1 MQSERMTA
9 RVQIETRRRLE
20 RILMQNEAAV
30 RGELANLR
38 RGVGRAPGDL
48 PALWG
53 MLFDQLP
60 DDMLGQ
66 YAQPS
71 RAEWAIYAA
80 VTLYALHQQGK
91 DPQRESMNQ
100 QGVSLGR
107 AAAILVWKEGE
118 GARERI
124 ARRFHQVALSPD
136 MEGLTYYLRG
146 FVQLLRSE
154 GVALDY
160 PLLAADLYR
169 FQFPEQAPSVRLKWG
184 QDFYAR
190 KEDAQE
196 ADAADENE

>member
-9 RVQIETRRRLE
+9 RVQMETRRRLE

-38 RGVGRAPGDL
+38 RGVGRVPGDL

-124 ARRFHQVALSPD
+124 ARRFHQVALSSD

-146 FVQLLRSE
+146 FVQLLRS
-154 GVALDY
+154 GGRCPGLS
-160 PLLAADLYR
+160 AAGRRLVSL
-169 FQFPEQAPSVRLKWG
+169 SVSRAG
-184 QDFYAR
+184 AVGA
-190 KEDAQE
+190 AQVGAGFLCAE
-196 ADAADENE
+196 RGRAGSGCRR